1 MHSARAGTEVWCT
14 VHVITDTN
22 FQHFSAAFNTRLP
35 LLSYVTGF
43 LTAQSDKPSF
53 IYRLQAAM
61 LCSAHQQHACA
72 AFTSLFAF
80 QVNAGSG
87 GRWEGGQEGRGL
99 GVGWGGVVRGH
110 DDSSQAGRLARSV
123 FVWRLRNQP
132 LWEPFPQ
139 SRSRIHN
146 TEYLSNGHV
155 LCRVTS

>member
-80 QVNAGSG
+80 QVTQGVEGDG
-87 GRWEGGQEGRGL
+87 GRAGGAGAGG
-99 GVGWGGVVRGH
+99 GVGWGG
-110 DDSSQAGRLARSV
+110 
-123 FVWRLRNQP
+123 
-132 LWEPFPQ
+132 
-139 SRSRIHN
+139 
-146 TEYLSNGHV
+146 
-155 LCRVTS
+155 

>member
-1 MHSARAGTEVWCT
+1 MHSSRAGTEVWCTVHALGQKSGAQCTRWDRSLVHSARAVARIGHALGQKSGAQCTRWDRSLVHSARAETDVWCT

-22 FQHFSAAFNTRLP
+22 FQHFSAPFNTRLP

-72 AFTSLFAF
+72 AFTLLFAF

-87 GRWEGGQEGRGL
+87 GRWEGGKEGRG
-99 GVGWGGVVRGH
+99 
-110 DDSSQAGRLARSV
+110 
-123 FVWRLRNQP
+123 
-132 LWEPFPQ
+132 
-139 SRSRIHN
+139 
-146 TEYLSNGHV
+146 
-155 LCRVTS
+155 